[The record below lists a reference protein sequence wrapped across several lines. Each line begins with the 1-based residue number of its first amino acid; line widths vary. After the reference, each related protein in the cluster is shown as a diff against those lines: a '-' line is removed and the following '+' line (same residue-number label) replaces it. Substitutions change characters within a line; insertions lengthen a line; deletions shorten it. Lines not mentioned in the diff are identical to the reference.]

1 MPHIKHLFYVKSV
14 REFIDDLEYIGKN
27 YSIVGLTDFYQA
39 AKERF
44 INIKK
49 PIAHLTFDD
58 GLSECYNVI
67 APILKSKGIQA
78 TFFINSGF
86 IDNKDLFFR
95 FKVSLLIDDL
105 LSKGKLTRE
114 LEVQLKDYLY
124 SDNEVIDRLAQDNGV
139 DYNEF
144 LKSNKPYLTS
154 DQIQS
159 LIEDGFTIGAHSHD
173 HPEFRFV
180 SEDFALNQVVKSV
193 DEVSSRF
200 NQNIKAFSFPFTDFA
215 LKKEFFNRLYKSEII
230 DISFGTAGIKKDEI
244 AMNFQRVPME
254 FKYKAKSIIGYYNLK
269 SKMRQLLGK
278 DLILR

>member
-1 MPHIKHLFYVKSV
+1 MKSV
-14 REFIDDLEYIGKN
+14 REFVNDLEYIGKK
-27 YSIVGLTDFYQA
+27 YSFVGLTDFYKS
-39 AKERF
+39 AKEGF
-44 INIKK
+44 INVTK

-105 LSKGKLTRE
+105 LSKERLTRE
-114 LEVQLKDYLY
+114 LEAQLKNYLY
-124 SDNEVIDRLAQDNGV
+124 SDTEVINKLAHDNGIN
-139 DYNEF
+139 YNEF
-144 LKSNKPYLTS
+144 LISNEPYLTS
-154 DQIQS
+154 NQIQS

-180 SEDFALNQVVKSV
+180 SEDFAFDQVVKSV
-193 DEVSSRF
+193 DAVSSNF
-200 NQNIKAFSFPFTDFA
+200 NQDIKAFSFPFTDFA
-215 LKKEFFNRLYKSEII
+215 LKKEFFSKLYQNEII

-244 AMNFQRVPME
+244 EMNFQRVPME
-254 FKYKAKSIIGYYNLK
+254 YKYKAKSIIRYYYLK
-269 SKMRQLLGK
+269 SKMRQFLVK